1 MHCMQHAV
9 QLLPCGHFIP
19 ACSMHVN
26 LLCAAPHRSTPH
38 IKNSRFWRH
47 GRGTVLLGFEQTN
60 KYTVLDQD
68 GNTVALMA
76 EDTGGLGTAVGRQLM
91 KRRRSF
97 TATVFSPD
105 GGARQGA

>member
-1 MHCMQHAV
+1 M
-9 QLLPCGHFIP
+9 G
-19 ACSMHVN
+19 AC
-26 LLCAAPHRSTPH
+26 C
-38 IKNSRFWRH
+38 
-47 GRGTVLLGFEQTN
+47 GRGTVILGFEQMN

-76 EDTGGLGTAVGRQLM
+76 EDSGGMGTAIGRQLL

-105 GGARQGA
+105 GAPSLCS